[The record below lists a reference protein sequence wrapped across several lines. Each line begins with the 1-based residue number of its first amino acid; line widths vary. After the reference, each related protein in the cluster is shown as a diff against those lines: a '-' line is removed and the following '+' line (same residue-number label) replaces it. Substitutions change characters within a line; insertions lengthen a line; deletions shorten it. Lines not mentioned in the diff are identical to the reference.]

1 MKHYI
6 IFIFLLLTAASFA
19 QTKNPTEPPHN
30 WQLMD
35 WEKDGY
41 PGISLEKAYDELL
54 ANKKPHKKIVVA
66 IIDTGLD
73 DKQPDLEGMVWTNKK
88 EIPGNNIDDDQNGFV
103 DDVHGWNFIGS
114 LKEETYEEIREYVR
128 LKDKFENNPDS
139 VVLKSDPQY
148 AYWKQIVAQ
157 KDKKMEE
164 FSGGKIDE
172 IINAATILKGYWS
185 KKLAKDS
192 VQIMDIKDQQPDAT
206 ADSSVINSQILFNQ
220 GFIELPQYMYSVKL
234 TALIEYFKK
243 AKPNLTEPYKN
254 SLLIAKTIIEKNDA
268 AYYRKK
274 ELGDDPYVITAT
286 KYGDSNIFS
295 DQSHGTQCAGIIAA
309 LRNNSI
315 GSNGITNSVE
325 IMPIRIFTLIS
336 DEHDKDVANGI
347 RYAVDN
353 GAQIINMS
361 FGKKF
366 SPMKTWVDDA
376 MKYAE
381 QKGVLLIAA
390 AMNDATNTDS
400 IAGYPC
406 TYYNDKTIIPNL
418 IKVGASSYDS
428 TLVGNFSN
436 YGSNSVQ
443 VFAPG
448 VSIYSTLINNTYGSG
463 YGTSFASPIVAGLAA
478 MLWSYYPEY
487 TYKQIRYCIE
497 KSATPINTLV
507 IKPGTNKKVPFS
519 SLSKSG
525 GIVNAYKALIIAEQ
539 INKPSWKRKHKNE
552 ILN

>member
-1 MKHYI
+1 MKPYI
-6 IFIFLLLTAASFA
+6 SLIFLLVTVASIA
-19 QTKNPTEPPHN
+19 QTNNLAEPPHN

-35 WEKDGY
+35 WKKDGY
-41 PGISLEKAYDELL
+41 PGISLEKAYNELL
-54 ANKKPHKKIVVA
+54 VNKKPYKKIIVA

-88 EIPGNNIDDDQNGFV
+88 EIPGNNIDDDRNGFV
-103 DDVHGWNFIGS
+103 DDVHGWNFVGS

-128 LKDKFENNPDS
+128 LKDKFENKSDS
-139 VVLKSDPQY
+139 VALKADPQY
-148 AYWKQIVAQ
+148 SYWKQVVAQ
-157 KDKKMEE
+157 KDKKMNE
-164 FSGGKIDE
+164 FSGGGIDE
-172 IINAATILKGYWS
+172 IINAIAILQGYWS

-192 VQIMDIKDQQPDAT
+192 VQVIDIKDRQLDAI
-206 ADSSVINSQILFNQ
+206 AGSFVINSQILFNQ
-220 GFIELPQYMYSVKL
+220 GSIDLPQYMYSMKL
-234 TALIEYFKK
+234 TALIEYFTK
-243 AKPNLTEPYKN
+243 AKPDLIESYKK
-254 SLLIAKTIIEKNDA
+254 SLLVAETIIEKNDA

-274 ELGDDPYVITAT
+274 ELGDDPYVITTT

-315 GSNGITNSVE
+315 GCNGITNSVE

-336 DEHDKDVANGI
+336 DEHDKDVANAI

-353 GAQIINMS
+353 GAQVINMS

-376 MKYAE
+376 VKYAE

-390 AMNDATNTDS
+390 AMNDAINTDS
-400 IAGYPC
+400 LPGYPSI
-406 TYYNDKTIIPNL
+406 YYNDKTIIPNL
-418 IKVGASSYDS
+418 IKVGASTYDS

-443 VFAPG
+443 LFAPG
-448 VSIYSTLINNTYGSG
+448 VSIYSTLIKNEYGSAF
-463 YGTSFASPIVAGLAA
+463 GTSFASPIVAGLAA
-478 MLWSYYPEY
+478 LIWSYYPDF
-487 TYKQIRYCIE
+487 TYKQILYCIE
-497 KSATPINTLV
+497 KSATPINTMV
-507 IKPGTNKKVPFS
+507 IKPGTIEKVPFS

-525 GIVNAYKALIIAEQ
+525 GIVNAYQALIIAEQ
-539 INKPSWKRKHKNE
+539 IGKPSWKRKNKNE
-552 ILN
+552 IL